1 MTLLT
6 TTFPGIAA
14 QTPELLV
21 PLLIIA
27 GTFGLSGLIGLG
39 ISIKDA
45 LLRRS

>member
-1 MTLLT
+1 MTLLAS
-6 TTFPGIAA
+6 TFPGIAA

-45 LLRRS
+45 LFHRN